1 MNTDRRLFLK
11 QSALTAAGIALA
23 GAESIIAAPKAPF
36 EISLA
41 EWSLHKALFKKE
53 VDNIN
58 FAKIAREDFGIGAIE
73 FVNQFFKDKAKD
85 MDYLKDL
92 NQRAKDH
99 GVIHH
104 LIMIDGEGAL
114 GDPDEAKRTTAVEN
128 HYRWVDAA
136 KFLGCKMIRV
146 NAQSRGTAEE
156 QMKLAADGLR
166 RLTEY
171 GAKAKIAVVVENH
184 GGLSSNGQWLSGVMK
199 QVNHPNC
206 GTLPDFGNFRIS
218 KDEQYDRYKGVT
230 ELMPFAKAVSAKTHD
245 FDESGNETEI
255 DYLKMMKIVAAAGYK
270 GWVGIEY
277 EGNNLGEMDG
287 IRATKKL
294 LEKVRTQMMAK

>member
-1 MNTDRRLFLK
+1 MTDRRQFLK
-11 QSALTAAGIALA
+11 QSALAAAGIALA

-53 VDNIN
+53 IDNLN

-73 FVNQFFKDKAKD
+73 FVNSFFKDKAKD
-85 MDYLKDL
+85 MDYLKNL

-104 LIMIDGEGAL
+104 LIMVDGEGAL
-114 GDPDEAKRTTAVEN
+114 GDPDEAKRTQAVEN

-166 RLTEY
+166 RLTDY

-184 GGLSSNGQWLSGVMK
+184 GGLSSNGQWLAGVMK

-230 ELMPFAKAVSAKTHD
+230 ELMPFAKAVSAKSHD
-245 FDESGNETEI
+245 FDEAGNETEI

-277 EGNNLGEMDG
+277 EGNKLGEMDG

-294 LEKVRTQMMAK
+294 LEKVRAEMMAKK

>member
-1 MNTDRRLFLK
+1 MTDRRQFLK
-11 QSALTAAGIALA
+11 QSALAAAGIALA

-53 VDNIN
+53 IDNIN

-73 FVNQFFKDKAKD
+73 FVNSFFKDKAKD

-104 LIMIDGEGAL
+104 LIMVDGEGAL
-114 GDPDEAKRTTAVEN
+114 GDPDEAKRTQAVEN

-166 RLTEY
+166 RLTDY

-184 GGLSSNGQWLSGVMK
+184 GGLSSNGQWLAGVMK

-230 ELMPFAKAVSAKTHD
+230 ELMPFAKAVSAKSHD
-245 FDESGNETEI
+245 FDEAGNETEI

-277 EGNNLGEMDG
+277 EGNKLGEMDG
-287 IRATKKL
+287 IRATKTL
-294 LEKVRTQMMAK
+294 LEKVRAEMMAKK

>member
-1 MNTDRRLFLK
+1 MTDRRQFLK
-11 QSALTAAGIALA
+11 QSALAAAGIALA

-53 VDNIN
+53 VDNLN

-73 FVNQFFKDKAKD
+73 FVNSFFKDKAKD

-104 LIMIDGEGAL
+104 LIMVDGEGAL
-114 GDPDEAKRTTAVEN
+114 GDPDEAKRTQAIEN

-184 GGLSSNGQWLSGVMK
+184 GGLSSNGQWLAGVMK

-230 ELMPFAKAVSAKTHD
+230 ELMPFAKAVSAKSHD
-245 FDESGNETEI
+245 FDEAGNETEI

-277 EGNNLGEMDG
+277 EGNKLGEMDG

-294 LEKVRTQMMAK
+294 LEKVRTEMMAKK